1 MEAIFGVIEDLLE
14 RLNGSD
20 ADDKED
26 AKMSLKSN
34 KDSFVKNLEQLVA
47 SGNAK
52 AGDLL
57 NKIKS
62 AKLD

>member
-1 MEAIFGVIEDLLE
+1 MEQIFGVIEDLLE

-26 AKMSLKSN
+26 AKMSLHSN

-62 AKLD
+62 AKLN